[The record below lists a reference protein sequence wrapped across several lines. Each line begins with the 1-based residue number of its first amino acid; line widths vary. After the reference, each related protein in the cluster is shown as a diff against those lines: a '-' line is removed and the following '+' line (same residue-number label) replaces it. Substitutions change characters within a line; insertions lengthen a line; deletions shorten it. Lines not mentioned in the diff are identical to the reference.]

1 MKGCKTDSSAKT
13 EQNNPIVRN
22 RAEVDVAIRD
32 GKLVSIAR
40 HFGPTIDDW
49 HIRLLQFYQDHG
61 LDKQEHEITD
71 TKKIEE
77 AWMVGEN
84 PINPKQC
91 LDTIGSLLK
100 YLEYKHGHD
109 PRDIFEFLP
118 KYQPTSAL
126 CRERNSNKDATWCGC
141 SAGTPSLVVNKEARC
156 DKKEDCE
163 WLPRLKESDYNVTI
177 GFPCKSTHYDE
188 FDYAAV
194 SQPSAV
200 SEEQDISMILKVRKQ
215 RTYIG
220 DEKLKVEVQ
229 HALLTA

>member
-1 MKGCKTDSSAKT
+1 MVVVVVVVVGVVVGGGVVVFVVVVVVVVVVCMIFYSLFSLKYFFSFSFSFFFYF
-13 EQNNPIVRN
+13 

-84 PINPKQC
+84 PINPEQC

-100 YLEYKHGHD
+100 YLEYKVRTLYEHH
-109 PRDIFEFLP
+109 I
-118 KYQPTSAL
+118 KY
-126 CRERNSNKDATWCGC
+126 
-141 SAGTPSLVVNKEARC
+141 
-156 DKKEDCE
+156 
-163 WLPRLKESDYNVTI
+163 
-177 GFPCKSTHYDE
+177 
-188 FDYAAV
+188 
-194 SQPSAV
+194 
-200 SEEQDISMILKVRKQ
+200 
-215 RTYIG
+215 
-220 DEKLKVEVQ
+220 
-229 HALLTA
+229 